1 MEKINLSE
9 GDILCK
15 IYKFLFICNYSQKWV
30 NLTLNLSSLLLVSDL
45 CNFPLQKCNHLFAQ
59 THFLQN

>member
-9 GDILCK
+9 GDTLYK

-30 NLTLNLSSLLLVSDL
+30 NQTLDLLPSPCL
-45 CNFPLQKCNHLFAQ
+45 
-59 THFLQN
+59 